1 MCAILGQAEI
11 FTVYEV
17 LVFRF
22 NNTDDLVMLTV
33 SWYNGVGNI
42 LMVNGILLYCEEE
55 VQVTVKLTL
64 PYLSPPVGSKS
75 KLEGK
80 TSK

>member
-1 MCAILGQAEI
+1 MLGQAEI

-22 NNTDDLVMLTV
+22 NTTDDLLVMLTV

-42 LMVNGILLYCEEE
+42 LMVNGILLYCKEA
-55 VQVTVKLTL
+55 VQVTVKLAL